1 MVGLHRPAL
10 VRGPGAQPIARDHS
24 FLIAGLTILRAVKLA
39 FHISFAS
46 FFPRAQDSTR
56 AARPAPQCATL
67 SPARAGVFSAT
78 MLDVITPLY
87 LTDQWPLG
95 AGKPVG
101 VHAQG
106 VPGVHLA

>member
-1 MVGLHRPAL
+1 MEVGSGRSAIERERSGREGRTRVQLVVSPA
-10 VRGPGAQPIARDHS
+10 RGH
-24 FLIAGLTILRAVKLA
+24 
-39 FHISFAS
+39 
-46 FFPRAQDSTR
+46 
-56 AARPAPQCATL
+56 PAPQCATL
-67 SPARAGVFSAT
+67 SPARAGAFSATSAT